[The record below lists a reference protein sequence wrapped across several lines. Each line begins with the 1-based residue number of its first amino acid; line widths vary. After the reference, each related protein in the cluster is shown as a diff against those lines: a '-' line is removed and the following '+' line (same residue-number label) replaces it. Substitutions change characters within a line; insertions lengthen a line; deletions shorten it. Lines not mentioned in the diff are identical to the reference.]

1 MSLTLIKNA
10 KIVNEGTIIEGD
22 VLIDGEYIKEID
34 SSISSKS
41 SNTTVIDAEGNYL
54 IPGLIDDQ
62 VHFREPG
69 LTHKATIESESKAA
83 IAGGI
88 TSFIE
93 MPNTIPQATTQ
104 ELLEQKFDIAA
115 KSSYANYSFMFGGT
129 NNNLDE
135 LLKTNPSNVA
145 GIKLFLGSSTGDMLV
160 DDKEV
165 LEKIF
170 SSTKML
176 IAVHCEDEATIKN
189 NLKSYLKE
197 YGDDIPIEM
206 HPKIRSEEA
215 CYLSSSSAIELAKK
229 TGARLHVFHL
239 STAKE
244 TELFSNKIPLEEKQ
258 ITAEV
263 CIHHLWFDDNDY
275 KTKGAYIKWNPA
287 VKTAKD
293 KDGLWKAL
301 LEDKID
307 VIATDHAP
315 HTKEEK
321 ERVYTKAPSGGPLVQ
336 HALPALLKAHNQGK
350 ISIEKI
356 VEKMCHNP
364 AKIFKINKRGF
375 IREGYYADLVLV
387 DIASPWTVTKD
398 NILYKCG
405 WSPFEGT
412 TFYSKITHTFVNGHL
427 AYNNRVFHN
436 SIKGKRLLFDRTNE

>member
-10 KIVNEGTIIEGD
+10 KIVNEGKIIEGD
-22 VLIDGEYIKEID
+22 VLIDGEYIVDID

-41 SNTTVIDAEGNYL
+41 SDTTVIDAEGNYL
-54 IPGLIDDQ
+54 IPGVIDDQ

-93 MPNTIPQATTQ
+93 MPNTVPQATTQ
-104 ELLEQKFDIAA
+104 ALLEQKFEIAA
-115 KSSYANYSFMFGGT
+115 NSSYANYSFMFGGT
-129 NNNLDE
+129 NDNLEE
-135 LLKTNPSNVA
+135 LLKTDPTNVA
-145 GIKLFLGSSTGDMLV
+145 GIKLFLGSSTGNMLV
-160 DDKEV
+160 DNEKI

-176 IAVHCEDEATIKN
+176 IAVHCEDEATVKKN
-189 NLKSYLKE
+189 LETYLKE

-215 CYLSSSSAIELAKK
+215 CYLSSSKAIELAKK

-244 TELFSNKIPLEEKQ
+244 TELFNNNIPLEDKQ

-263 CIHHLWFDDNDY
+263 CVHHLWFDESDY
-275 KTKGAYIKWNPA
+275 KSKGTFIKWNPA
-287 VKTAKD
+287 IKTEKD
-293 KDGLWKAL
+293 KEGLWKAL
-301 LEDKID
+301 LNDKID
-307 VIATDHAP
+307 VIASDHAP
-315 HTKEEK
+315 HTLEEK
-321 ERVYTKAPSGGPLVQ
+321 QQVYTKAPSGGPLVQ
-336 HALPALLKAHNQGK
+336 HALPALLQAHRQGK

-364 AKIFKINKRGF
+364 AKIFKIEKRGF
-375 IREGYYADLVLV
+375 IKIGYYADLVLV
-387 DIASPWTVTKD
+387 DISSPWTVTKD

-427 AYNNRVFHN
+427 AYHNRVFHN
-436 SIKGKRLLFDRTNE
+436 TVKGKRLLFNRTNE